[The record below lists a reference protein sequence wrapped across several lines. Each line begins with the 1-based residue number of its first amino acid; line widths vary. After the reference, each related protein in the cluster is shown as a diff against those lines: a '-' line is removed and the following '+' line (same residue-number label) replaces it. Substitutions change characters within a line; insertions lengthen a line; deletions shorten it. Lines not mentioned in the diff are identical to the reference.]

1 MLVAGLKLGMFAA
14 IGGGVMGYA
23 TGKLFAEHEEKEAVF
38 NELPKETGTKQS
50 RTNKVLKRIEEYEK
64 FEENCNS
71 IKKLKKKK
79 QSKRSKD
86 ILSIHKNLKESPGLQ
101 RHQKHDPLFP
111 EVPGDSNMKAVLT
124 KATSLPSLSE
134 LDPDAPSPK
143 IKRRSKSLDT

>member
-14 IGGGVMGYA
+14 IGGGIMGYA

-50 RTNKVLKRIEEYEK
+50 RTKKVLKRIEEYEK

-79 QSKRSKD
+79 KKYSKRSK
-86 ILSIHKNLKESPGLQ
+86 ESH
-101 RHQKHDPLFP
+101 RHQKQNPLFP
-111 EVPGDSNMKAVLT
+111 EAPGDIKIKALT

-134 LDPDAPSPK
+134 VDLDVPLAKS
-143 IKRRSKSLDT
+143 KRRSKSFDT

>member
-14 IGGGVMGYA
+14 IGGGIMGYA

-38 NELPKETGTKQS
+38 NELPKETGTKHS
-50 RTNKVLKRIEEYEK
+50 RTSKVLKRIEEYEK

-79 QSKRSKD
+79 HSKRSK
-86 ILSIHKNLKESPGLQ
+86 ESHRPGFQ
-101 RHQKHDPLFP
+101 RHQKQIPLFP
-111 EVPGDSNMKAVLT
+111 DEVLGGSNIKAVLT

-134 LDPDAPSPK
+134 VDIDAPSAK
-143 IKRRSKSLDT
+143 SKRRSKSFDT

>member
-14 IGGGVMGYA
+14 IGGGIMGYA

-79 QSKRSKD
+79 HSKRSK
-86 ILSIHKNLKESPGLQ
+86 ESHRLGFQ
-101 RHQKHDPLFP
+101 RHQKQNPLFP
-111 EVPGDSNMKAVLT
+111 EAPGDIKIKALT

-134 LDPDAPSPK
+134 VDLDVPLAKS
-143 IKRRSKSLDT
+143 KRRSKSFDT